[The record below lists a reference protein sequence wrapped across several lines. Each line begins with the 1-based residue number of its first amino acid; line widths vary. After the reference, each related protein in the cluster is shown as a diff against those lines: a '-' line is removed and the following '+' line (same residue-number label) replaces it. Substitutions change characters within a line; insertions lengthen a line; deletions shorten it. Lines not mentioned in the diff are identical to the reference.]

1 MQPLQDHI
9 GHWLMIYFT
18 NGANSIDKSE
28 QHISTRPDR
37 NSRDAVVT
45 FSTAGGSLD
54 AWSSHPDLADGGE
67 DHGAR
72 SRRWTFLLHL
82 QLRRA
87 WSLVPLPARRDH
99 RDRPCLCPATDLLIP
114 SSVAS
119 GVARPA
125 ATLSLPGSSHDP
137 ECERHGRRR
146 LVARIRLAARQRP
159 GRGLLLP
166 QCAAACSTH
175 WATCALHSSG
185 SRSGC
190 RLPESAAARSYR
202 ANPTWGVN
210 WRFAPLYSLI

>member
-1 MQPLQDHI
+1 
-9 GHWLMIYFT
+9 MIYFT
-18 NGANSIDKSE
+18 AANCVNCTNKANSTDKSE

-37 NSRDAVVT
+37 NSPDAVV
-45 FSTAGGSLD
+45 STAGGSLD

-72 SRRWTFLLHL
+72 GRRWTFLLL

-99 RDRPCLCPATDLLIP
+99 HDRPCLCPATDLLIP

-119 GVARPA
+119 GRARPA

-137 ECERHGRRR
+137 ECEGHGRRR

-166 QCAAACSTH
+166 QCAAACST
-175 WATCALHSSG
+175 
-185 SRSGC
+185 
-190 RLPESAAARSYR
+190 P
-202 ANPTWGVN
+202 
-210 WRFAPLYSLI
+210 